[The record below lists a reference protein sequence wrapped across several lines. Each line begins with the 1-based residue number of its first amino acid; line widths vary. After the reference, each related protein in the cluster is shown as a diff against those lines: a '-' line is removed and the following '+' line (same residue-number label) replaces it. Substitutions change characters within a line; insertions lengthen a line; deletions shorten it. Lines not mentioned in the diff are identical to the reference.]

1 MADDLNKNITITVTA
16 QTDTVQQNIVSLNKT
31 INDLLVQQKQLD
43 AAGQQNSATYD
54 GITAKL
60 DALQKNLKDATTQLN
75 VQTTAFDNL
84 GKTAKTSD
92 TALGSLNTQLQNTQ
106 KAVGDSSSKTKDL
119 TTQLNSLEQ
128 ATKQQKSGVD
138 SAATSISKHASST
151 AKSTSSSKNLSTQ
164 LNSLGQ
170 ATKQQKSS
178 IDSAASSIGKHASTT
193 TKSASSTKK
202 LKSNVNQ
209 TATAF
214 HDQVSKVNDSK
225 KAFDG
230 HKQTI
235 DLLKTSFDQIKG
247 ISGEFGPSLQDVA
260 QGFNAMKSG
269 FDVVKGGLK
278 GIGEAIEADGFGFLL
293 QIVQYLITAFIN
305 SSTGTKMLQGAL
317 AAIGVVVNEV
327 SDFFQSL
334 KDGIMD
340 AFSHPLESIEHLGQI
355 IEQNI
360 VNRFKAFG
368 TILDGII
375 HLDFKKIADGTIQAT
390 TGITNATDK
399 LKKTFTTVKKGV
411 TETAN
416 KMGTA
421 YTTGY
426 NQANKAA
433 DASHKKI
440 VGHLKTQT
448 KHAKKLKK
456 ALSEAHKEENSLNAS
471 VGKSNRPGIQDT
483 ETDALIQAQQQEQNN
498 NTQQQNNNQQ
508 QENNNT
514 QQQNNNQQIS
524 APKQNSNT
532 TQPNNDKASSGSNV
546 NTNSDASQKS
556 KDDAKKSFEK
566 IAADAMSTLQSS
578 LKQQADAKVA
588 ALEKDRTAEL
598 SNASLT
604 TAQKLAINAKYNK
617 QEEAVKAKAQKQEQ
631 VLGILSSILSDAQE
645 IASTQKTA
653 DKVVKI
659 KKTALQQIE
668 DNAKSSAAK
677 IATEALTSVENGIK
691 QQATAKVAALEKD
704 KAAELSNTSLTSAQ
718 KLAINAKYKKQED
731 QVKAKAFKEEQ
742 ELNIAKALMSAAL
755 AEIKLWDDP
764 GFPGAIAATVVLA
777 AETAAQVAQI
787 ASQKPPAY
795 AKGGLHYQS
804 DGRGGVLP
812 GYSRTDNTN
821 AYLRSGEGIVVSEA
835 MRDPW
840 ARNLVSAINVGFGGR
855 DFSTTAT
862 GKGFAVGGI
871 FTDGGDANR
880 YYNQPINDN
889 KNLANTIAYQMVNNF
904 PPVYVDVKDINNQ
917 QNILAQTINRVNL

>member
-31 INDLLVQQKQLD
+31 INDLLLQQKQLD
-43 AAGQQNSATYD
+43 AVGQQNSATYN
-54 GITAKL
+54 GIIAKL
-60 DALQKNLKDATTQLN
+60 DALQKSLQDATTQLN
-75 VQTTAFDNL
+75 AQTTAFDDL
-84 GKTAKTSD
+84 SKATKTSD

-119 TTQLNSLEQ
+119 TTQLNSLGQ
-128 ATKQQKSGVD
+128 ATKQQKSGID
-138 SAATSISKHASST
+138 SAAISISKHASGT
-151 AKSTSSSKNLSTQ
+151 AKSTSNSKNLSTQ

-170 ATKQQKSS
+170 ATKQQKGS
-178 IDSAASSIGKHASTT
+178 IDSAASSISKHASSTA
-193 TKSASSTKK
+193 KSASSTKK
-202 LKSNVNQ
+202 LKGNVNQ

-214 HDQVSKVNDSK
+214 HGQVSKVNDSK

-269 FDVVKGGLK
+269 LAVVQGGLK
-278 GIGEAIEADGFGFLL
+278 GIGEAIEADGFGLL
-293 QIVQYLITAFIN
+293 LKIVQYLITAFIN

-317 AAIGVVVNEV
+317 AAIGVVANEV
-327 SDFFQSL
+327 TDFFQSL
-334 KDGIMD
+334 KNGIMD

-411 TETAN
+411 TETGN
-416 KMGTA
+416 KIGIA

-440 VGHLKTQT
+440 VGQLRTQT
-448 KHAKKLKK
+448 KDAEKLKK
-456 ALSEAHKEENSLNAS
+456 ALSDAHKEKKSLNKS
-471 VGKSNRPGIQDT
+471 THKSNKPGIQNSDT
-483 ETDALIQAQQQEQNN
+483 LVQAQQQEQNN

-514 QQQNNNQQIS
+514 QQQNNNQQVS
-524 APKQNSNT
+524 TPQSNNT
-532 TQPNNDKASSGSNV
+532 NTSSNNDKPDPVSNV
-546 NTNSDASQKS
+546 NIDSDSSQKS
-556 KDDAKKSFEK
+556 EDDAKKSFEK
-566 IAADAMSTLQSS
+566 IAADAMSTLQNS

-598 SNASLT
+598 NNASLT
-604 TAQKLAINAKYNK
+604 TAQKLAVNAKYDK
-617 QEEAVKAKAQKQEQ
+617 QEQAVKAKALKQGEA
-631 VLGILSSILSDAQE
+631 LSIISSILSGAQE
-645 IASTQKTA
+645 IASTQKTS

-668 DNAKSSAAK
+668 DDAKNSAAK
-677 IATEALTSVENGIK
+677 IAAQALTSVESGIK
-691 QQATAKVAALEKD
+691 QQATAKVAALEQD
-704 KAAELSNTSLTSAQ
+704 KAAELNNTSLTSAQ

-731 QVKAKAFKEEQ
+731 QVKAKAFKQEQ
-742 ELNIAKALMSAAL
+742 ELSIAQAVINGALAVTKVSSQSGLLAAL
-755 AEIKLWDDP
+755 SV
-764 GFPGAIAATVVLA
+764 GVVI
-777 AETAAQVAQI
+777 AETAAEVAKI

-795 AKGGLHYQS
+795 AKGGLHYTS
-804 DGRGGVLP
+804 DGRGGMLP

-855 DFSTTAT
+855 DFSTSVT

-880 YYNQPINDN
+880 YYNQPVTDN
-889 KNLANTIAYQMVNNF
+889 KNLANSIAYQMVNNF

>member
-16 QTDTVQQNIVSLNKT
+16 QTDTIQQNIVTLNKT
-31 INDLLVQQKQLD
+31 IDGLLQQQKQLD

-54 GITAKL
+54 GIAAKI
-60 DALQKNLKDATTQLN
+60 DALQKNLKDATTQLDE
-75 VQTTAFDNL
+75 QITALNNL
-84 GKTAKTSD
+84 EKAAKTSD
-92 TALGSLNTQLQNTQ
+92 TALGSLNKQLQNIQ
-106 KAVGDSSSKTKDL
+106 KEAGNSSSKTKDL
-119 TTQLNSLEQ
+119 STQLNSLGQ
-128 ATKQQKSGVD
+128 ATKQQKSGID

-151 AKSTSSSKNLSTQ
+151 AKSTSSTKNLKAQ

-170 ATKQQKSS
+170 TTNQQKGN
-178 IDSAASSIGKHASTT
+178 IDSASAAITKHASSTS
-193 TKSASSTKK
+193 KSASSTKK

-214 HDQVSKVNDSK
+214 HGQVSKVNDSK

-269 FDVVKGGLK
+269 FTVVQDGLK
-278 GIGEAIEADGFGFLL
+278 GIGEAIDADGFGFLL

-305 SSTGTKMLQGAL
+305 SSTGTKMLQGAIS
-317 AAIGVVVNEV
+317 AIGVVVNDV

-360 VNRFKAFG
+360 INRFTAFG
-368 TILDGII
+368 KILDGII
-375 HLDFKKIADGTIQAT
+375 HLDFKKVTDGAVQAL
-390 TGITNATDK
+390 TGVTDATDK
-399 LKKTFTTVKKGV
+399 IGAGFTKVKEGVVNTAGQMVTAFNDGYSKAGQAVDDNETYVTQSVDRQIGKYNELGDTIGKTYNLKQNHK
-411 TETAN
+411 N
-416 KMGTA
+416 K
-421 YTTGY
+421 
-426 NQANKAA
+426 NKESSTHR
-433 DASHKKI
+433 DPQLQELTPS
-440 VGHLKTQT
+440 
-448 KHAKKLKK
+448 
-456 ALSEAHKEENSLNAS
+456 ENSLSTDNTRINGTILAQNILQ
-471 VGKSNRPGIQDT
+471 KST
-483 ETDALIQAQQQEQNN
+483 
-498 NTQQQNNNQQ
+498 
-508 QENNNT
+508 ENN
-514 QQQNNNQQIS
+514 
-524 APKQNSNT
+524 
-532 TQPNNDKASSGSNV
+532 DGDDSS
-546 NTNSDASQKS
+546 SQKPE
-556 KDDAKKSFEK
+556 DTAKKSFEK

-598 SNASLT
+598 NNASLT

-617 QEEAVKAKAQKQEQ
+617 QEQAVKSKAQKQEQ
-631 VLGILSSILSDAQE
+631 VLGILSSILSGAQE

-668 DNAKSSAAK
+668 DDAKNSASK
-677 IATEALTSVENGIK
+677 IAAQAISSVENSIK
-691 QQATAKVAALEKD
+691 QQASDKVAALEQD
-704 KAAELSNTSLTSAQ
+704 KATELSNASLTSAQ
-718 KLAINAKYKKQED
+718 KLAINTKYKKQED
-731 QVKAKAFKEEQ
+731 QVKAKAFKQEQ
-742 ELNIAKALMSAAL
+742 ELSIAQAVINGALAVTKVSAQSGLLAAL
-755 AEIKLWDDP
+755 SV
-764 GFPGAIAATVVLA
+764 GVVI
-777 AETAAQVAQI
+777 AETAAEVAKI
-787 ASQKPPAY
+787 SAQKPPAY
-795 AKGGLHYQS
+795 AKGGLHYTS
-804 DGRGGVLP
+804 DGRGGVLS

-855 DFSTTAT
+855 DFSTTNT
-862 GKGFAVGGI
+862 GRGFAVGGI

-880 YYNQPINDN
+880 YYNQPVTDN
-889 KNLANTIAYQMVNNF
+889 KNLANSIAYQMVNNF